1 MKNSLLGFLIPFL
14 FSPLLHSQEFEAS
27 LQLRPRL
34 EYRNGFKTLLDG
46 QQEAITFISQRSR
59 LQLGFK
65 NEALSLQFSLQ
76 NVRTWGDVTPV
87 TTFDKN
93 GVAVFEAYAQ
103 YRVNDRVFVRLGRQ
117 ILSYDNQRILGA
129 LDWAQQGQSHD
140 AMLINIDPAANHKFQ
155 LVGALNEDGEDLFSN
170 PYLVNTYKNLQLAHY
185 NIKMGA
191 SAVSFMFLNTGYEF
205 NLDAATRKTQYIQTF
220 GSYYSIN
227 TGSWFGDLGVY
238 GQTGERA
245 GKDVNAFYA
254 GGNLNYRLNGTWA
267 IGAGAEYFSGTKIS
281 EGEGSNRSFSPL
293 FGTNH
298 GFNGHMDYFYAGNH
312 FNSVGLKDLYGKLSF
327 RINQAELHV
336 MPHVFYSGVSII
348 DTEGNEN
355 SYLGTEI
362 DIFGSHKIR
371 KDLTASLG
379 YSQMFGSKTLEI
391 LKGGDATR
399 TQNWAWVMISFHPQ
413 LFSVSK

>member
-1 MKNSLLGFLIPFL
+1 MKNSLIGFLFFFL
-14 FSPLLHSQEFEAS
+14 FSSLLHSQEFEAT

-34 EYRNGFKTLLDG
+34 EYRNGFKTLLDSE
-46 QQEAITFISQRSR
+46 QEAITFISQRSR
-59 LQLGFK
+59 VQLDFN
-65 NEALSLQFSLQ
+65 NEALSLRFSLQ
-76 NVRTWGDVTPV
+76 NVRTWGDVSPV

-103 YRVNDRVFVRLGRQ
+103 YLVNDKVFLRFGRQ

-140 AMLINIDPAANHKFQ
+140 AMLINIDPAVNHKLQ
-155 LVGALNEDGEDLFSN
+155 LVGALNEDGEDLFRN

-191 SAVSFMFLNTGYEF
+191 SAVSFLFLNTGYEF
-205 NLDAATRKTQYIQTF
+205 DLDAATRKTQYIQTF
-220 GSYYSIN
+220 GSYYSFN
-227 TGSWFGDLGVY
+227 SGSWFGDLAGY
-238 GQTGERA
+238 GQTGERT
-245 GKDVNAFYA
+245 GKAVKAYYT

-267 IGAGAEYFSGTKIS
+267 IGAGAEYFTGTKIS
-281 EGEGSNRSFSPL
+281 EGEGSHRSFSPL

-298 GFNGHMDYFYAGNH
+298 GFNGQMDYFYVGNH

-327 RINQAELHV
+327 RIKVAEIHL
-336 MPHVFYSGVSII
+336 MPHVFYSAVPIP
-348 DTEGNEN
+348 DPEGNGN

-379 YSQMFGSKTLEI
+379 YSQMFGSNTLEL
-391 LKGGDATR
+391 LKGGDASR
-399 TQNWAWVMISFHPQ
+399 IQNWAWVMISFHPQ
-413 LFSVSK
+413 VFSISK